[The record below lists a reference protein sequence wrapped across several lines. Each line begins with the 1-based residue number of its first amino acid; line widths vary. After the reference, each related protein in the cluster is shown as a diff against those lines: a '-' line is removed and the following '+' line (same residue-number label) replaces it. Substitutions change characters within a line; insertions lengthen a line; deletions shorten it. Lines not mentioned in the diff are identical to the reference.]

1 MPVNKIDAIL
11 NLDNTS
17 VSEGVIYGAVAK
29 ITQKR
34 KNDLT
39 SFDLF
44 VEYSN
49 DITEI
54 LGIVYN
60 KKTTYP
66 FKTFKIPVIS
76 DLDIKFSLQVNDV
89 YIANYVNKKTIESY
103 GLDFLNPKVYGKI
116 NSKITDLLSKQKELE
131 LQVNLLTQ
139 QKNNADNKTKT
150 KIDKTI
156 SKLNKKID
164 QIKKAIANLQ
174 KKMDNEKDRK
184 VKEIKSKMG
193 VNTLLGVNDVN
204 IEEAVNKKIA
214 YVVGDKLKALEDI
227 IIIPNDKQGFDPS
240 QNMSETIPN
249 PGPIQDLNTVIY
261 KNQKKSTVNSDFTYD
276 RLLREFLRVDT
287 DIRILREIYDFYKNY
302 QGEEYF
308 TDKNISWVSYPH
320 IYIKNGEPL
329 GSQFSLIYLN
339 KYLDTPIVNFVANE
353 NEADVKLPGKDN
365 KSILLKF
372 NYNIKNIDVLIKIA
386 SYIQS
391 IDYIFYQY
399 FNNTG
404 IGILIKELVAKAI
417 NSKFK
422 FKNIVINRQNDNLR
436 ILKPYE
442 VIILYTLYSYNLI
455 PNSESIKL
463 LQDICLNPENY
474 STPELVRSKMNEPS
488 YSSIKN
494 LLESLANALENKTI
508 TLSNGNKVIF
518 EDIYSYNTK
527 VYDVILTPQFRG
539 DTFISDYIT
548 QFKSNVAIE
557 PTPLD
562 IMTFIKENKQQI
574 INYYT
579 KLDELNNKLNSI
591 QQLLDSTDV
600 LEDKK
605 SAAKEEL
612 KVINDNISAI
622 EKELE
627 NTFSNLFQAYSRYLI
642 FNKKEKFSLKITVDE
657 SGVKQSYEELG
668 IVDTNKAT
676 CEFIYEG
683 QWLYNQKS
691 IQDQY
696 NFQNI
701 FNFHIFFTKTKIQG
715 QVKKSLSFS
724 NISLKS
730 ILPDFTSNN
739 EYFYISSGFHIKYTK
754 FTTNS
759 FISFTTVQTTPYS
772 YVGTVNL
779 KFSLPYQF
787 YFNLTTKTED
797 LGKKPYIA
805 QYYNNINANKALVYI
820 ITDKVDKIGSLYYS
834 PNTEEIVLDKKM
846 LKKMKM
852 NSFSKINP
860 KSGKI
865 IYIHESEGKE
875 NIQGLFLIY

>member
-1 MPVNKIDAIL
+1 MPINKIDAIL

-17 VSEGVIYGAVAK
+17 VNEGVIYGAVAK

-39 SFDLF
+39 SFDLV

-66 FKTFKIPVIS
+66 FKTFKIPVIL
-76 DLDIKFSLQVNDV
+76 DLDNKSPNDV
-89 YIANYVNKKTIESY
+89 YVNKTIESQ
-103 GLDFLNPKVYGKI
+103 GLDFLNPKTYGKI

-139 QKNNADNKTKT
+139 QKNDADNKTKT

-156 SKLNKKID
+156 LKLNKKID

-174 KKMDNEKDRK
+174 KKMDNEKNKK

-214 YVVGDKLKALEDI
+214 YVVGDKLKTLEGVV
-227 IIIPNDKQGFDPS
+227 IPSDKQGFDTS
-240 QNMSETIPN
+240 QNMSEFIPN

-261 KNQKKSTVNSDFTYD
+261 KNQKKSTVYSDFTYD

-302 QGEEYF
+302 QGEKYF
-308 TDKNISWVSYPH
+308 TDKNITLASYSH
-320 IYIKNGEPL
+320 IYIKNGKQL

-339 KYLDTPIVNFVANE
+339 KYLETPIVNFVANE
-353 NEADVKLPGKDN
+353 NEADVKLLGENNNP
-365 KSILLKF
+365 IFLKF

-404 IGILIKELVAKAI
+404 IGILIKELVAEAI

-455 PNSESIKL
+455 PDSESIKL

-474 STPELVRSKMNEPS
+474 STPELVRSKMNEDS

-508 TLSNGNKVIF
+508 TLSNGNKVVF

-539 DTFISDYIT
+539 DTFVSDYIT

-579 KLDELNNKLNSI
+579 KLDELNNKFNNI
-591 QQLLDSTDV
+591 QQLLDSTDIS
-600 LEDKK
+600 EDKK

-612 KVINDNISAI
+612 KIVNNNISAV

-642 FNKKEKFSLKITVDE
+642 LNKKEKFSLKITVDG

-668 IVDTNKAT
+668 VVDTNNAT
-676 CEFIYEG
+676 CEFIYNG
-683 QWLYNQKS
+683 QWFYNQGS
-691 IQDQY
+691 MYDQH

-701 FNFHIFFTKTKIQG
+701 FNFHIFFTKTKVQG
-715 QVKKSLSFS
+715 QVKKYLSFS
-724 NISLKS
+724 NIPLKS

-739 EYFYISSGFHIKYTK
+739 EYFYISPGFHIKYTK

-759 FISFTTVQTTPYS
+759 FINFTFVYITPYS
-772 YVGTVNL
+772 YVRAFYL
-779 KFSLPYQF
+779 KFNLPYQF

-797 LGKKPYIA
+797 LNKKPYIA

-865 IYIHESEGKE
+865 IYRHESEGKE
-875 NIQGLFLIY
+875 NIQGLILIY